1 MSNSNMFHSMMIG
14 DMNAKVC
21 SDNTNSEEAFHSCGN
36 INDNGERLVNFCL
49 NNSCVIDGTIF
60 THRDIHKLTW
70 RSPDSYTVNQIDH
83 VVINKKWCR
92 SKVKPAT
99 KKHETAFIDP

>member
-1 MSNSNMFHSMMIG
+1 MTGMSNYNNVPQHDLLLMIG

-21 SDNTNSEEAFHSCGN
+21 SDNTNSEEAMRCHSCGN
-36 INDNGERLVNFCL
+36 INDGGERLVNFCL

-70 RSPDSYTVNQIDH
+70 RSSDSHTVADLY
-83 VVINKKWCR
+83 KMLG
-92 SKVKPAT
+92 
-99 KKHETAFIDP
+99 FIGEQMLADITTWS